1 MVVHL
6 KRFRQSTKSTNKLE
20 TFVEFPLENFNMGPN
35 MARQPAVTA
44 ASMST
49 AMASTSDAVTAVTT
63 AESDGTTTTISTAN
77 DGQPSV
83 TTNGATTAKVLG
95 NTLFKLQIKTP
106 IPKYTTK
113 KMYCKTGT
121 VLVDRLGVLGVI
133 VKQVE
138 L

>member
-1 MVVHL
+1 
-6 KRFRQSTKSTNKLE
+6 
-20 TFVEFPLENFNMGPN
+20 
-35 MARQPAVTA
+35 MARQPTVTA
-44 ASMST
+44 ATMST

-77 DGQPSV
+77 DGTPSV

-95 NTLFKLQIKTP
+95 NTLFKLRIKTP
-106 IPKYTTK
+106 IPKYDTE
-113 KMYCKTGT
+113 KMYCKTRT